1 MNLYDITSQMVDLI
15 EDAVDIETGEIDQQ
29 VLDQSQIPFD
39 DKLENTLIYVKRKQ
53 MQIEAKEAEIKRL
66 QDSKKVDENVVRN
79 LTHGIGLN
87 LHRSGYRK
95 WESVSGIHKCRLTID
110 KQTGLPKDRLDLVP
124 SRIPVEYCKLIEQKP
139 RKSPDTDKIR
149 QILQH
154 GGQVEGAQ
162 LRLSLTVPRPKL
174 NN

>member
-1 MNLYDITSQMVDLI
+1 MNLYDITSQMLDLI

-95 WESVSGIHKCRLTID
+95 WESVSGIHKCRLT
-110 KQTGLPKDRLDLVP
+110 
-124 SRIPVEYCKLIEQKP
+124 
-139 RKSPDTDKIR
+139 
-149 QILQH
+149 
-154 GGQVEGAQ
+154 
-162 LRLSLTVPRPKL
+162 
-174 NN
+174 